1 MAPYGFPAPG
11 LSAGYGPWAPLT
23 RYQLGDVRSHGGYF
37 FLCVGA
43 GTSGRSSGPAIAP
56 FSDAGGQPHQID
68 DGSARWAFMCSTT
81 MVKIDTLSFG
91 IGKANVCTSAN

>member
-37 FLCVGA
+37 FLCK
-43 GTSGRSSGPAIAP
+43 
-56 FSDAGGQPHQID
+56 H
-68 DGSARWAFMCSTT
+68 
-81 MVKIDTLSFG
+81 SF
-91 IGKANVCTSAN
+91 VS